1 MNTAV
6 KGKEASKYQKR
17 YKCGKVKHELRVTT
31 SNPEVTS
38 PNLRVT
44 SSNPQVTSSNPR
56 VTS

>member
-1 MNTAV
+1 MDTVV

-17 YKCGKVKHELRVTT
+17 HKCGKVKHELRVTT
-31 SNPEVTS
+31 SNPQVTN

-44 SSNPQVTSSNPR
+44 SSNQR